1 MMITIVIVS
10 VKTITVVIVPEGTI
24 VNVAER
30 RAKRTPEQAE
40 SLRKHMLE
48 ALAKDPAVKI
58 GTSGWTHRA
67 AEAIGIPQSSVSQL
81 YNRSV
86 KDYTLETM
94 IRLSRF
100 CGKNIEELLGETDT
114 EERLRRILREEI
126 ERSQRVTPTPVSDT
140 RISSVPRLPSA
151 PKLPSGLTPPSKK

>member
-1 MMITIVIVS
+1 M
-10 VKTITVVIVPEGTI
+10 
-24 VNVAER
+24 NVAER

-48 ALAKDPAVKI
+48 ALAKDPAVKV

-100 CGKNIEELLGETDT
+100 CGKNIEELLGETDA
-114 EERLRRILREEI
+114 EERLRRVLREEI
-126 ERSQRVTPTPVSDT
+126 ERYTESRHLTPTPVSDT